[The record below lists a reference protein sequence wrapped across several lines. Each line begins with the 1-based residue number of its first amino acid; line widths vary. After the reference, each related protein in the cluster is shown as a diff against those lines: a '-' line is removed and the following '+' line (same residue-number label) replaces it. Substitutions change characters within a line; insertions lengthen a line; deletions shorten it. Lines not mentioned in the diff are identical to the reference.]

1 MQTIGERVDI
11 VIRQSGL
18 NKTRFAERL
27 HLSQQFISSI
37 CSGVK
42 QPSDRTITDICR
54 EFGVSETWLRTGEG
68 TMFVP
73 QTPDAQIAAYVAS
86 TLKGSNEFKKAV
98 LSLLLSRSDEEL
110 AVIERAYRDL
120 GVMLAQRERQRSD
133 PDAL

>member
-1 MQTIGERVDI
+1 MHERI
-11 VIRQSGL
+11 KSLRQNL
-18 NKTRFAERL
+18 KMTQQEFADKL
-27 HLSQQFISSI
+27 HIKRGAVANYEVGRNIPTDSVVALI
-37 CSGVK
+37 CK
-42 QPSDRTITDICR
+42 
-54 EFGVSETWLRTGEG
+54 EFDVSETWLRTGEG

-133 PDAL
+133 PDVP